1 MLQAFSFFQNMRYIG
16 IMNTLKAIITC
27 LSVLLLLSACGRTTS
42 SNATSFVDPSFST
55 AQAPSHIF
63 VSAERAGLKEQDA
76 IEQGLVTALIE
87 TGLKATKGSHIY
99 LPTRSYSDKEKR
111 NLAIETGA
119 QAVLLITPED
129 KDVHEVYT
137 QPDEFGYAHD
147 PFYRDHRYS
156 PTYGYGPYDP
166 YYYGPRTRVGAYGG
180 SRSGVSVGVGF
191 PIGYGGTLYREPEA
205 KYRAEL
211 YLLPQFSRVWVA
223 EFSIRGPDGMGWNN
237 LARRLGD
244 VMLKKMGEDGVVAT
258 KTL

>member
-1 MLQAFSFFQNMRYIG
+1 MLQAFSFFENMRYIG
-16 IMNTLKAIITC
+16 VMNTLKAIITC

-42 SNATSFVDPSFST
+42 SNATSFVDLSFSS

-63 VSAERAGLKEQDA
+63 VSAERAGLEEQDA

-87 TGLKATKGSHIY
+87 TELKATKGSLIY
-99 LPTRSYSDKEKR
+99 LPTRTYSDKEKR
-111 NLAIETGA
+111 KLAIETGA

-180 SRSGVSVGVGF
+180 SRSGVRHGA
-191 PIGYGGTLYREPEA
+191 PR
-205 KYRAEL
+205 
-211 YLLPQFSRVWVA
+211 QVW
-223 EFSIRGPDGMGWNN
+223 S
-237 LARRLGD
+237 RRLSVCGSCRRRGDGSRLVRRCQLTGAGGGARGD
-244 VMLKKMGEDGVVAT
+244 VRRESRGCRRTEGAQ
-258 KTL
+258 